1 MTFSAFVRH
10 WNGTRGLVPS
20 ALHRAIGKEA
30 LQRATAVSYRAKP
43 LDFSD
48 LAERLERAVA

>member
-48 LAERLERAVA
+48 LAERLERVVA